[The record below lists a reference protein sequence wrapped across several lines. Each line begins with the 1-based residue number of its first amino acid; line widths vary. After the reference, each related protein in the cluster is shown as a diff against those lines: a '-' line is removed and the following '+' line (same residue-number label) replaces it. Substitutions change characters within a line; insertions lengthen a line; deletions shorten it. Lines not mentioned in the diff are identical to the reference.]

1 MSSPSSPS
9 SPSSD
14 PIDFFDSSKIDNKP
28 KMSIGDKEMLIIIN
42 SGSTNKL
49 ISGDYKSIVAD
60 LVGKY
65 SNVYEINDEYEI
77 KLDKIISHLH
87 QNVAKGGKRSKR
99 RRNTKRQ
106 SKRQSKRR

>member
-14 PIDFFDSSKIDNKP
+14 PIGFFDSSQINNKP
-28 KMSIGDKEMLIIIN
+28 MSIGDKEMQIIKKT
-42 SGSTNKL
+42 GSTNKL
-49 ISGDYKSIVAD
+49 IRGDYKSIVAD
-60 LVGKY
+60 LIGEY
-65 SNVYEINDEYEI
+65 SKVYEIKDEYET
-77 KLDKIISHLH
+77 KLDKIISHLD